1 MKFKISDRDNWYLNI
16 SANYDGSIA
25 VCSLVDNVG
34 HNSVDIHVTQYQQVL
49 DLVNDWTLTEA
60 IMAAPTAGTITL
72 DDVVRLH
79 NEKGEDLDPSDFSPY
94 LNRTFI
100 SNKSDVMK
108 FRVINGATYRVSKE
122 NVVYLTLVPGYGRPL
137 ISAFLHNADMS
148 LSTDILNTINPY
160 GDYKTEFD
168 LLMALN
174 SEKPWF
180 VE

>member
-1 MKFKISDRDNWYLNI
+1 
-16 SANYDGSIA
+16 
-25 VCSLVDNVG
+25 
-34 HNSVDIHVTQYQQVL
+34 
-49 DLVNDWTLTEA
+49 
-60 IMAAPTAGTITL
+60 MAAPTAGTITL

-79 NEKGEDLDPSDFSPY
+79 NEKGEDLDPSDFSQY

-148 LSTDILNTINPY
+148 LSTDILNTINPN